1 MTDEYFNNLATYKD
15 TVQNFF
21 AEHNGYLPM
30 NSDCYACVFLMLKN
44 ETRTKLHAHQYKSA
58 EIQDENN
65 KKGNEVAR
73 PENEDEEENEQG
85 NEANSNKPK
94 KIKIEKI

>member
-1 MTDEYFNNLATYKD
+1 MATYKD

-21 AEHNGYLPM
+21 AEHNGYVPM
-30 NSDCYACVFLMLKN
+30 NADCYACVFLMLKN

-65 KKGNEVAR
+65 KKGAGDALQDD
-73 PENEDEEENEQG
+73 PDEEENEDG
-85 NEANSNKPK
+85 KDLNPHKPK
-94 KIKIEKI
+94 KIKIDKI

>member
-1 MTDEYFNNLATYKD
+1 MKRAACAYWNQREGAQEKFILTDEYFNNLATYKD

-44 ETRTKLHAHQYKSA
+44 ETRTKLHPH
-58 EIQDENN
+58 
-65 KKGNEVAR
+65 
-73 PENEDEEENEQG
+73 
-85 NEANSNKPK
+85 
-94 KIKIEKI
+94 

>member
-1 MTDEYFNNLATYKD
+1 M
-15 TVQNFF
+15 QNFF

-65 KKGNEVAR
+65 KKGNEV
-73 PENEDEEENEQG
+73 
-85 NEANSNKPK
+85 
-94 KIKIEKI
+94 